1 MPKVNIKAS
10 NSIMFDKQFKL
21 CDFVPEFSRFRTDED
36 KIQNGCHSIDDS
48 LFVSTKKGKKYFKPV
63 NVVCPECYSRN
74 VVKNGTY
81 SRKLIFLTI
90 GEQNCVVQK
99 YKCNK
104 CGHVIYTNLSSIV
117 NGNSNITIP
126 VIEHIEYLYSYFNG
140 SLHKIRKSLKKE
152 HNIEISHQS
161 IENIILKSEYEI
173 KHENWTFSGYY
184 LFDALWVKKNGNW
197 KYLLALFDLGLNTI
211 VAKELVDSE
220 TVENVYN
227 FLNQSLRNQKKNCII
242 TDLKQEYR
250 VAIDRSHIKH
260 QFCTFHTKQL
270 INREIRN
277 YIDKNNTPEEEI
289 EIIHNYKRLFF
300 DIIDADSIK
309 DAKEKRNELFYL
321 DSNIPMVIRKLTS
334 NLIIPEFKKLTNYLT
349 DSKIAITSNKIENCF
364 LKNFPKHIKK
374 LFKTDKGILKRFNL
388 KLKYWDEDNAI
399 Y

>member
-1 MPKVNIKAS
+1 MTNTNIKAS
-10 NSIMFDKQFKL
+10 YSTMFDKQFKL
-21 CDFVPEFSRFRTDED
+21 SDFVPEFSRFRTNED
-36 KIQNGCHSIDDS
+36 KNRIGCQSIDNN
-48 LFVSTKKGKKYFKPV
+48 LFISTRKGKKYFKPV
-63 NVVCPECYSRN
+63 NVACPKCGSHDI
-74 VVKNGTY
+74 VKNGTY

-90 GEQNCVVQK
+90 GEQNCIVQK

-104 CGHVIYTNLSSIV
+104 CGHILYTDLSSIV

-161 IENIILKSEYEI
+161 IENVILKSEYEI
-173 KHENWTFSGYY
+173 KHENWAFSGYY
-184 LFDALWVKKNGNW
+184 LFDALWVKKNGEWN
-197 KYLLALFDLGLNTI
+197 YLLALFDLELNTI

-220 TVENVYN
+220 TVDNVYN
-227 FLNQSLRNQKKNCII
+227 FLNQSLRNQNKYCII

-250 VAIDRSHIKH
+250 VAIDRLQIKQ

-270 INREIRN
+270 INREIKD
-277 YIDKNNTPEEEI
+277 YIDKNNTSEEEI
-289 EIIHNYKRLFF
+289 EIIHDYKRLFF
-300 DIIDADSIK
+300 NIIDADSIN
-309 DAKEKRNELFYL
+309 DAKEKRNKLIYL
-321 DSNIPMVIRKLTS
+321 DSNVPNVIHKLAF
-334 NLIIPEFKKLTNYLT
+334 NLIIPEFKKLINYLN

>member
-1 MPKVNIKAS
+1 MSTINIKAS
-10 NSIMFDKQFKL
+10 NSIMFDIEFKL
-21 CDFVPEFSRFRTDED
+21 SDFIPEFSRFRTDED
-36 KIQNGCHSIDDS
+36 KIRNGCQSIGNS
-48 LFVSTKKGKKYFKPV
+48 LFISTRKGKKYFKPV
-63 NVVCPECYSRN
+63 TVVCTKCGSHD

-104 CGHVIYTNLSSIV
+104 CGHVICTDLSSIV
-117 NGNSNITIP
+117 NGNANITIP

-161 IENIILKSEYEI
+161 IENIILKSNYEI

-184 LFDALWVKKNGNW
+184 LFDSLWVRKNGNW
-197 KYLLALFDLGLNTI
+197 KYLLALFDLELNTI

-220 TVENVYN
+220 TVDNVYN
-227 FLNQSLRNQKKNCII
+227 FLNQSLRNQKKKCII
-242 TDLKQEYR
+242 TDLKSEYR
-250 VAIDRSHIKH
+250 VAIDRLHIKQ
-260 QFCTFHTKQL
+260 QFCTFHAKQL
-270 INREIRN
+270 INREIRD
-277 YIDKNNTPEEEI
+277 YITKNNTPEEEI
-289 EIIHNYKRLFF
+289 EIILDYKRLFF
-300 DIIDADSIK
+300 DIIDADSIN
-309 DAKEKRNELFYL
+309 DAKEKRDKLFYL
-321 DSNIPMVIRKLTS
+321 DSNVPKVIRKLTS
-334 NLIIPEFKKLTNYLT
+334 DLIIPEFKKLTNYLT

-374 LFKTDKGILKRFNL
+374 LFKTDEGILKRFDL
-388 KLKYWDEDNAI
+388 KMRYWDEDNAI

>member
-1 MPKVNIKAS
+1 MNTLNIEAS
-10 NSIMFDKQFKL
+10 SCTLSDKQYKL
-21 CDFVPEFSRFRTDED
+21 YDFIPEFSQFRTDED
-36 KIQNGCHSIDDS
+36 KIRNGCQSIDNS
-48 LFVSTKKGKKYFKPV
+48 LFVSTRKGEKYFKPV
-63 NVVCPECYSRN
+63 NVVCPECGSHD

-104 CGHVIYTNLSSIV
+104 CGHVIYTDLSSIV
-117 NGNSNITIP
+117 NENANITIP
-126 VIEHIEYLYSYFNG
+126 VIEHIEYLYSCFDG

-152 HNIEISHQS
+152 HNIKISHQS
-161 IENIILKSEYEI
+161 IENIILDSEYEI
-173 KHENWTFSGYY
+173 KHENWSFSGYY

-197 KYLLALFDLGLNTI
+197 KYLLALFDLELNTI

-220 TVENVYN
+220 SIDNVYN

-250 VAIDRSHIKH
+250 VAIDRLHIKQ

-270 INREIRN
+270 INREIKD
-277 YIDKNNTPEEEI
+277 YIDKNNTSEEEI
-289 EIIHNYKRLFF
+289 EIIYDYKRLFF
-300 DIIDADSIK
+300 DIIDADSMN
-309 DAKEKRNELFYL
+309 DAKDKRNKLFSL
-321 DSNIPMVIRKLTS
+321 DSNIPEVIRKLTS

-349 DSKIAITSNKIENCF
+349 DSKIALTSNKIENCF

-399 Y
+399 F

>member
-1 MPKVNIKAS
+1 MTSTNIKAS
-10 NSIMFDKQFKL
+10 NSIMFDIEFKL
-21 CDFVPEFSRFRTDED
+21 SDFIPEFSRFRTDAD
-36 KIQNGCHSIDDS
+36 KIRNGCQSIDDS
-48 LFVSTKKGKKYFKPV
+48 LFVSTRKGKKYFKPV
-63 NVVCPECYSRN
+63 TVVCTKCGSHD

-104 CGHVIYTNLSSIV
+104 CGHVIYTDLSSIV
-117 NGNSNITIP
+117 NGNANITIP

-161 IENIILKSEYEI
+161 IENIILKSNYEI

-184 LFDALWVKKNGNW
+184 LFDSLWVRKNGNW
-197 KYLLALFDLGLNTI
+197 KYLFALFDLELNTI

-220 TVENVYN
+220 TVDNVYN
-227 FLNQSLRNQKKNCII
+227 FLNQSLRNQKKKCII
-242 TDLKQEYR
+242 TDLKSEYR
-250 VAIDRSHIKH
+250 VAIDRLHIKQ
-260 QFCTFHTKQL
+260 QFCTFHAKQL
-270 INREIRN
+270 INREIRD
-277 YIDKNNTPEEEI
+277 YITKNNTSEEEI
-289 EIIHNYKRLFF
+289 EIIIDYKRLFF
-300 DIIDADSIK
+300 DIIDADSIN
-309 DAKEKRNELFYL
+309 DAKEKRDKLFYL
-321 DSNIPMVIRKLTS
+321 DSNVPKVIRKLTS
-334 NLIIPEFKKLTNYLT
+334 DLIIPEFKKLTNYLT

-374 LFKTDKGILKRFNL
+374 LFKTDEGILKRFDL
-388 KLKYWDEDNAI
+388 KLKYWDEDNAF

>member
-1 MPKVNIKAS
+1 MSTVNIKAS

-48 LFVSTKKGKKYFKPV
+48 LFVSTRKGKKYFKPV

-99 YKCNK
+99 YKCNN
-104 CGHVIYTNLSSIV
+104 CGHVIYTDLSSIV
-117 NGNSNITIP
+117 NGNANITIP

-152 HNIEISHQS
+152 YNIEISHQS

-197 KYLLALFDLGLNTI
+197 KYLLALFDLELNTI

-220 TVENVYN
+220 TVETVYN

-250 VAIDRSHIKH
+250 VAIDRLHIKQ

-270 INREIRN
+270 INREIRD

-309 DAKEKRNELFYL
+309 DAKEKRDELFYL
-321 DSNIPMVIRKLTS
+321 DSNIPMVIRKLAS

-374 LFKTDKGILKRFNL
+374 LFKTDEGILKRFNL

>member
-1 MPKVNIKAS
+1 MSTINIKAS
-10 NSIMFDKQFKL
+10 NSIMFDIEFKL
-21 CDFVPEFSRFRTDED
+21 SDFIPEFSRFRTDED
-36 KIQNGCHSIDDS
+36 KIRNGCQSIDNS
-48 LFVSTKKGKKYFKPV
+48 LFISTRKGKKYFKPV
-63 NVVCPECYSRN
+63 TVVCTKCGSHD

-117 NGNSNITIP
+117 NGNANITIP

-161 IENIILKSEYEI
+161 IENIILKSNYEI

-184 LFDALWVKKNGNW
+184 LFDSLWVRKNGNW
-197 KYLLALFDLGLNTI
+197 KYLLALFDLELNTI

-220 TVENVYN
+220 TVDNVYN
-227 FLNQSLRNQKKNCII
+227 FLNQSLRNQKKKCII
-242 TDLKQEYR
+242 TDLKSEYR
-250 VAIDRSHIKH
+250 VAIDRLHIKQ
-260 QFCTFHTKQL
+260 QFCTFHAKQL
-270 INREIRN
+270 INREIRD
-277 YIDKNNTPEEEI
+277 YITKNNTPEEEI
-289 EIIHNYKRLFF
+289 EIILDYKRLFF
-300 DIIDADSIK
+300 DIIDADSIN
-309 DAKEKRNELFYL
+309 DAKEKRDKLFYL
-321 DSNIPMVIRKLTS
+321 DSNVPKVIRKLTS
-334 NLIIPEFKKLTNYLT
+334 DLIIPEFKKLTNYLT

-374 LFKTDKGILKRFNL
+374 LFKTDEGILKRFDL
-388 KLKYWDEDNAI
+388 KLRYWDEDNAI

>member
-1 MPKVNIKAS
+1 MSTINIKAS
-10 NSIMFDKQFKL
+10 NSIMFDLQFKL

-36 KIQNGCHSIDDS
+36 KIRNGCHSIDDS
-48 LFVSTKKGKKYFKPV
+48 LFVSTRKGEKYFKPV
-63 NVVCPECYSRN
+63 TVVCTKCGSHD

-104 CGHVIYTNLSSIV
+104 CGHVIYTDLSSIV
-117 NGNSNITIP
+117 NGNANITIP

-161 IENIILKSEYEI
+161 IENIILKSNYEI

-184 LFDALWVKKNGNW
+184 LFDSLWVRKNGNW
-197 KYLLALFDLGLNTI
+197 KYLLALFDLELNTI

-220 TVENVYN
+220 TVDTVYN
-227 FLNQSLRNQKKNCII
+227 FLNQSLRNQKKKCII
-242 TDLKQEYR
+242 TDLKSEYR
-250 VAIDRSHIKH
+250 VAIDRLHIKQ

-270 INREIRN
+270 INREIRD
-277 YIDKNNTPEEEI
+277 YITKNNTPEEEI
-289 EIIHNYKRLFF
+289 EITLDYKRLFF
-300 DIIDADSIK
+300 DIIDADSIN
-309 DAKEKRNELFYL
+309 DAKEKRNKLFYL
-321 DSNIPMVIRKLTS
+321 NSNVPKVIRKLTS

-349 DSKIAITSNKIENCF
+349 DSKIAMTSNKIENCF

-374 LFKTDKGILKRFNL
+374 LFKTDEGILKRFDL
-388 KLKYWDEDNAI
+388 KMKYWDEDNAI

>member
-1 MPKVNIKAS
+1 MTSTNIKAS
-10 NSIMFDKQFKL
+10 NSIMFDIEFKL
-21 CDFVPEFSRFRTDED
+21 SDFIPEFSRFRTDED
-36 KIQNGCHSIDDS
+36 KIRNGCQSIDDS
-48 LFVSTKKGKKYFKPV
+48 LFVSTRKGKKYFKPV
-63 NVVCPECYSRN
+63 TVVCTKCGSHD

-104 CGHVIYTNLSSIV
+104 CGHVIYTDLSSIV
-117 NGNSNITIP
+117 NGNANITIP

-161 IENIILKSEYEI
+161 IENIILKSNYEI

-184 LFDALWVKKNGNW
+184 LFDSLWVRKNGNW
-197 KYLLALFDLGLNTI
+197 KYLFALFDLELNTI

-220 TVENVYN
+220 TVDNVYN
-227 FLNQSLRNQKKNCII
+227 FLNQSLRNQKKKCII
-242 TDLKQEYR
+242 TDLKSEYR
-250 VAIDRSHIKH
+250 VAIDRLHIK
-260 QFCTFHTKQL
+260 QQLCTFHAKQL
-270 INREIRN
+270 INREIRD
-277 YIDKNNTPEEEI
+277 YITKNNTSEEEI
-289 EIIHNYKRLFF
+289 EIILDYKRLFF
-300 DIIDADSIK
+300 DIIDADSIN
-309 DAKEKRNELFYL
+309 DAKEKRDKLFYL
-321 DSNIPMVIRKLTS
+321 DSNVPKVIRKLTS
-334 NLIIPEFKKLTNYLT
+334 DLIIPEFKKLTNYLT

-374 LFKTDKGILKRFNL
+374 LFKTDEGILKRFNL
-388 KLKYWDEDNAI
+388 KLKYWDEDDAI

>member
-1 MPKVNIKAS
+1 MSTINIKAS
-10 NSIMFDKQFKL
+10 NSIMFDIEFKL
-21 CDFVPEFSRFRTDED
+21 SDFIPEFSRFRTDED
-36 KIQNGCHSIDDS
+36 KIRNGCQSIDNS
-48 LFVSTKKGKKYFKPV
+48 LFISTRKGKKYFKPV
-63 NVVCPECYSRN
+63 TVVCTKCGSHD

-104 CGHVIYTNLSSIV
+104 CGHVIYTDLSSIV
-117 NGNSNITIP
+117 NGNANITIP

-161 IENIILKSEYEI
+161 IENIILKSNYEI

-184 LFDALWVKKNGNW
+184 LFDSLWVRKNGNW
-197 KYLLALFDLGLNTI
+197 KYLLALFDLELNTI

-220 TVENVYN
+220 TVDNVYN
-227 FLNQSLRNQKKNCII
+227 FLNQSLRNQKKKCII
-242 TDLKQEYR
+242 TDLKSEYR
-250 VAIDRSHIKH
+250 VAIDRLHIKQ
-260 QFCTFHTKQL
+260 QFCTFHAKQL
-270 INREIRN
+270 INREIRD
-277 YIDKNNTPEEEI
+277 YITKNNTPEEEI
-289 EIIHNYKRLFF
+289 EIILDYKRLFF
-300 DIIDADSIK
+300 DIIDADSIN
-309 DAKEKRNELFYL
+309 DAKEKRDKLFYL
-321 DSNIPMVIRKLTS
+321 DSNVPKVIRKLTS
-334 NLIIPEFKKLTNYLT
+334 DLIIPEFKKLTNYLT

-374 LFKTDKGILKRFNL
+374 LFKTDEGILKRFDL
-388 KLKYWDEDNAI
+388 KLRYWDEDNAI